1 MSQHSKPRSVL
12 VVDDDVIIRNMMA
25 DILDFEGYPSR
36 LARNGLEAL
45 DVLQGEEN
53 YLVFLDVMMPVM
65 DGVQLCAILARE
77 THLRHRHVIVLMSA
91 MDKLAE
97 VPFFQIDATMPKP
110 FTVED
115 VIKVIELYMH

>member
-1 MSQHSKPRSVL
+1 MSQYSKPRSVL
-12 VVDDDVIIRNMMA
+12 VVDDDAIIRNMMA
-25 DILDFEGYPSR
+25 EILDFEGYPAR

-45 DVLQGEEN
+45 NILRGEEN

-65 DGVQLCAILARE
+65 DGVQLCALLARE
-77 THLRHRHVIVLMSA
+77 AHLRHRHVIVFMSA

-97 VPFFQIDATMPKP
+97 VPFIHIDATMPKP

-115 VIKVIELYMH
+115 VIKVIKLYMH

>member
-1 MSQHSKPRSVL
+1 MSQHSKPRRVL
-12 VVDDDVIIRNMMA
+12 VVDDDAIIRNMMV
-25 DILDFEGYPSR
+25 DILDFEGYSAR

-45 DVLQGEEN
+45 DILRGEEN

-65 DGVQLCAILARE
+65 DGVQLCALLARE
-77 THLRHRHVIVLMSA
+77 PHLRRRHVIVLMSA

-97 VPFFQIDATMPKP
+97 VPSIRIDATMPKP
-110 FTVED
+110 FIVED